1 MPNVLLSFD
10 IFKWT
15 NGYGER
21 MKDEAY
27 ELRAQV
33 CKSLSSPVRL
43 KVLDL
48 LRNGEKSV
56 KQLVALT
63 HVSQPNLSI
72 HLKFLWDNGV
82 LDRRQV
88 GTTVYYRVAQPE
100 IYEVIDIFRTIHS
113 KKLRRQNRLSGGRPH
128 RGRL

>member
-1 MPNVLLSFD
+1 
-10 IFKWT
+10 
-15 NGYGER
+15 

-33 CKSLSSPVRL
+33 CRSLSSPVRL
-43 KVLDL
+43 KILDL

-56 KQLVALT
+56 KGLVALT

-72 HLKFLWDNGV
+72 HLKFLWETGV
-82 LDRRQV
+82 LERRQQ

-100 IYEVIDIFRTIHS
+100 IYDVIDIFRKINM
-113 KKLRRQNRLSGGRPH
+113 KRVDRQHRLTRKRTAH
-128 RGRL
+128 